1 MTYGGVV
8 GLQLGG
14 ELVAL
19 VTDPE
24 VAKFVLIDGSSLFLK
39 VRQIAT
45 VVSQHGVLPQCLQI

>member
-39 VRQIAT
+39 VRHIAT
-45 VVSQHGVLPQCLQI
+45 IVSQYWGFAQCLRI